1 MTSAQHPLFGTIDPS
16 TPGYY
21 EATSTFDGHEI
32 TLDLTIEGTELSLED
47 LEAVLARVD
56 DLASLDKHARGA
68 IRRESKAG
76 EDTGAGHYVRHHID
90 ELPVEA
96 LRTLFGTE
104 DRSRIKPQDLL
115 AKLFVVR
122 VGIDADTYDAQILID
137 YSLGKEITS
146 YVLCVSFDDSG
157 QPCAVDFES

>member
-1 MTSAQHPLFGTIDPS
+1 MTHAQHSLFGTIDPS
-16 TPGYY
+16 TPGYF
-21 EATSTFDGHEI
+21 EATSSFEGHDI
-32 TLDLTIEGTELSLED
+32 TLDLTIEGTELPLEE

-76 EDTGAGHYVRHHID
+76 EDTGAGQYVRHHID
-90 ELPVEA
+90 ELPPEA

-115 AKLFVVR
+115 AKLFIVR
-122 VGIDADTYDAQILID
+122 VGIDADTPDAQVLID
-137 YSLGKEITS
+137 YSLGREITS
-146 YVLCVSFDDSG
+146 YVLCVSFDDAG
-157 QPCAVDFES
+157 KPCAVDFES